1 MCPCESRVAEP
12 VAQSVAQSP
21 DQQLSSSAGCSEKL
35 IQTTEGCISLPLLE
49 QTICTAQPQL
59 QHPKPA
65 VCPVQWQLAL
75 LQPEDSAPSG
85 PASTPAGRSEGPIQP
100 HHHLTCLQLL
110 HHHHLFNRLKLPLQH
125 HHKHLWHLLLIRL
138 QLLPH
143 HHLTCLQLLHHRHLH
158 RQQSLRHRQDLL
170 SPSRRSVRQR
180 DPFSPSWRL
189 PRHLTDL
196 LCLSRRSPCR
206 LRDLLSP
213 SWRSAR
219 HQNLPQNLT

>member
-1 MCPCESRVAEP
+1 MCPSEPRVAEP

-49 QTICTAQPQL
+49 QTICTAQPQP

-65 VCPVQWQLAL
+65 VCSVQWQLAL

-85 PASTPAGRSEGPIQP
+85 PASTPAGRSEWPIQP

-158 RQQSLRHRQDLL
+158 RQQSLRRRQDLPK
-170 SPSRRSVRQR
+170 SEVCAAGGG
-180 DPFSPSWRL
+180 
-189 PRHLTDL
+189 T
-196 LCLSRRSPCR
+196 
-206 LRDLLSP
+206 
-213 SWRSAR
+213 RSAQAGGC
-219 HQNLPQNLT
+219 HVT